1 MKAQDM
7 IDPWENDSLEDQELQ
22 ITHRWEGDISELDN
36 EDWEHYLGGPED
48 EYFEPDYYGY
58 EE

>member
-1 MKAQDM
+1 M
-7 IDPWENDSLEDQELQ
+7 IDPWENDSLEEQELQ
-22 ITHRWEGDISELDN
+22 ITHRWEDDMSELDN
-36 EDWEHYLGGPED
+36 EDWEHYLAGPED